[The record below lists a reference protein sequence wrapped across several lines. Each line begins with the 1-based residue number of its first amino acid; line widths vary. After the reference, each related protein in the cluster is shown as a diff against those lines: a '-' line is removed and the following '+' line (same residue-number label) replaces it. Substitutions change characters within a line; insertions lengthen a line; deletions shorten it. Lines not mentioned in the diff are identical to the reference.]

1 MIDHQNNINCY
12 NTQRKYQLRAQL
24 GENACMNVYG
34 INATQMFIFQLFPAN
49 SLNPHRLLLRTKN
62 NHTQKKQEVQQ
73 AYGTSTF
80 FS

>member
-1 MIDHQNNINCY
+1 MIHHQNNINCY

-34 INATQMFIFQLFPAN
+34 INATQMFIFHLFPAN
-49 SLNPHRLLLRTKN
+49 SLNPHRLLSRTKN
-62 NHTQKKQEVQQ
+62 TKKKQEVQQ